1 MVMLIDQGVSS
12 CPVRKER
19 GPVVHGLGNQYIHHT
34 IPVSHHYP
42 IIIPIETSLSPHYPI
57 TMGYYIIWIDI
68 YRHSFHGIMIH
79 MMGLLYNMDRHL

>member
-1 MVMLIDQGVSS
+1 MAWGMSMDMSS
-12 CPVRKER
+12 RSPIRKQF
-19 GPVVHGLGNQYIHHT
+19 VYQYIHHT

-42 IIIPIETSLSPHYPI
+42 IIPIETSLSHHYPI